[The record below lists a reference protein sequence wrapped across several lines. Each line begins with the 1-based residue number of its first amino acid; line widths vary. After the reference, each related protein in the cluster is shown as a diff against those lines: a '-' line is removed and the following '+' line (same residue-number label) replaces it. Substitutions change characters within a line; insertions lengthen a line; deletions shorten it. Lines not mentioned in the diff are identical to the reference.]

1 MLGEVLYAEGRDAD
15 ALAEFDQA
23 CQVFL
28 AYPNWLLQVKFQSS
42 AGGMRLDP
50 NRSRRVP
57 SWGKSSR
64 TFVIGQF
71 SNSEQVLVGDLNYQT
86 AAQQGGVVRTPMF
99 WRMNVVEVMRMTAL
113 AIRRRSE
120 LLGPLAPQDAISKE
134 LSVVLGTAIWR
145 RQIIGHRLGSVCSA
159 AWHSRGWGNST
170 RRTCCWG
177 GRSSSRGNLI
187 IRSLASRFWSK
198 VGLRWRRETAH
209 GPRSIWRKL
218 GSRRFTS
225 KIGMCS
231 LRAH

>member
-1 MLGEVLYAEGRDAD
+1 MRFRISRITLLRTPTTRVIIARRKRRCDVSAEWRSGQTNWIDSICYHAMLGEVLYAEGRNAD

-99 WRMNVVEVMRMTAL
+99 WRVNVVEVMRMTAL

-134 LSVVLGTAIWR
+134 LSVVLGA
-145 RQIIGHRLGSVCSA
+145 RQFGAGKSLDTGLDRCAPRLGTV
-159 AWHSRGWGNST
+159 GDGET
-170 RRTCCWG
+170 RRG
-177 GRSSSRGNLI
+177 GHAAGAVARRRGAI
-187 IRSLASRFWSK
+187 
-198 VGLRWRRETAH
+198 
-209 GPRSIWRKL
+209 
-218 GSRRFTS
+218 
-225 KIGMCS
+225 
-231 LRAH
+231 